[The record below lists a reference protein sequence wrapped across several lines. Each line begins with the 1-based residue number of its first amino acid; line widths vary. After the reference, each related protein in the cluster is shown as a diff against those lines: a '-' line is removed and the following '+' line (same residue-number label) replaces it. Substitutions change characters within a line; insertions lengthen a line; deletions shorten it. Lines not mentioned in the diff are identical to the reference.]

1 MDLTKKQIM
10 EAMKTYKY
18 LKQQLIC
25 LNNADSHSINLVAQK
40 LSDTR
45 LRFAKEERELNKQNL
60 EINNEKELLDK
71 QNGFLDIR
79 YGSVEFTIMQYEYG
93 LYYIDISS
101 GIRVYRNNHFLGTL
115 GKDDIELLEQ
125 WI

>member
-25 LNNADSHSINLVAQK
+25 LNNADSHSINLIAQK

-45 LRFAKEERELNKQNL
+45 LRFAKEERELN
-60 EINNEKELLDK
+60 K

-101 GIRVYRNNHFLGTL
+101 GIRVYRNNHLLGTL